1 MRPPAY
7 FGSSRPL
14 AQLRGMMA
22 ALSPS
27 AAAGGTRIVEQR
39 VRLLLEL
46 QAWDAIAFAA
56 TNSPSVLGDT
66 KPTVTG

>member
-1 MRPPAY
+1 
-7 FGSSRPL
+7 
-14 AQLRGMMA
+14 MA
-22 ALSPS
+22 PLSPS
-27 AAAGGTRIVEQR
+27 AADGGTRIVEQR
-39 VRLLLEL
+39 GRLLLEL